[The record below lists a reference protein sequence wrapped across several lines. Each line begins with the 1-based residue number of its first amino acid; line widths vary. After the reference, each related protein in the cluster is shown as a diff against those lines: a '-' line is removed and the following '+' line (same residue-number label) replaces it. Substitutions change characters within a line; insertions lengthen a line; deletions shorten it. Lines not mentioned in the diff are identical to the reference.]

1 MAKREYQA
9 PTVRVVG
16 SLRDLT
22 LAAKNTNN
30 VPDGF
35 TFHGV
40 ILTS

>member
-9 PTVRVVG
+9 PVVRVVG

-22 LAAKNTNN
+22 LTAKNTNN
-30 VPDGF
+30 TPDGF
-35 TFHGV
+35 TFHGT

>member
-9 PTVRVVG
+9 PAVHVVG

-22 LAAKNTNN
+22 MAAKNTNN
-30 VPDGF
+30 TPDGF
-35 TFHGV
+35 TFHGI